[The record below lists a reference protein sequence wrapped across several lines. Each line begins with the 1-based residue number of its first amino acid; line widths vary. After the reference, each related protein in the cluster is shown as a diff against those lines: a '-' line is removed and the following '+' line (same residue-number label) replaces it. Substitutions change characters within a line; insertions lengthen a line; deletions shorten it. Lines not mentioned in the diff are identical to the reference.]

1 MQQAALG
8 CNRQCGD
15 KTGRAAL
22 RWPRH
27 AGVRACAQQRLPHW
41 KRRVVVGNARQSLNA
56 KPNHTK
62 ARVRLRLCVWLCG
75 CVCVCVH
82 AWMCVCVCVC
92 VCVCL
97 RACVPS
103 ECENA
108 LLNVRACACVRA
120 CVRARLCAR
129 ESALR
134 E

>member
-8 CNRQCGD
+8 CNRQCCD
-15 KTGRAAL
+15 PTGRAAL

-27 AGVRACAQQRLPHW
+27 AGVRACAQQQLTHW

-62 ARVRLRLCVWLCG
+62 ARVLAVVCVAVWL
-75 CVCVCVH
+75 CVCVCVR

-92 VCVCL
+92 VCV
-97 RACVPS
+97 RACVRS

-108 LLNVRACACVRA
+108 LLNVRYCA
-120 CVRARLCAR
+120 
-129 ESALR
+129 
-134 E
+134 